1 MIIISENELI
11 HTDRFDDVIE
21 HHGVKGMK
29 WGQRM
34 RGNYVVGAGSANRAQ
49 KRILRLQKRNQHTAL
64 NKAKDVAGAIGLAA
78 VGLPSLIRSSNQKR
92 FMRST
97 KIDKLKAKINSNKNN
112 TTYKDEYSKIKDGYN
127 KRSNPAKE
135 AWKKS
140 IAENG
145 RSNINTKIAKLHYK
159 SAKSKDRADE
169 WRHKVG
175 GKKTTTEEVMGY
187 YNANKYAMKA
197 KKLERK
203 KMGGR

>member
-1 MIIISENELI
+1 
-11 HTDRFDDVIE
+11 
-21 HHGVKGMK
+21 
-29 WGQRM
+29 
-34 RGNYVVGAGSANRAQ
+34 
-49 KRILRLQKRNQHTAL
+49 
-64 NKAKDVAGAIGLAA
+64 
-78 VGLPSLIRSSNQKR
+78 
-92 FMRST
+92 MRST

-187 YNANKYAMKA
+187 YNSNKYAMKA

-203 KMGGR
+203 KMGNR